1 MNQSEVRGPASEE
14 DSPRESISGSQDRV
28 PGRRT
33 LVIGYGN
40 PLRKDD
46 GLGWHA
52 ARLIAARTAGR
63 AVEVITCHQLT
74 PELAETLS
82 HFSRAVFID
91 ADAEGQPGEIHQR
104 PVLPEPPAPSAFT
117 HTCTP
122 AGLLASA
129 QQLYGHA
136 PEAFVVTVTAQS
148 FEFGD
153 GLTPIVAAALP
164 QVADYVCKV
173 VDAI

>member
-1 MNQSEVRGPASEE
+1 LP
-14 DSPRESISGSQDRV
+14 
-28 PGRRT
+28 RT

-46 GLGWHA
+46 GFGWHA
-52 ARLIAARTAGR
+52 ARRIAERTAGR

-91 ADAEGQPGEIHQR
+91 ANAEGEPGEIHR
-104 PVLPEPPAPSAFT
+104 CPVRPEPPASSAFT
-117 HTCTP
+117 HSYTP

-129 QQLYGHA
+129 EQVYGHA

-153 GLTPIVAAALP
+153 GLSPVVAATLP
-164 QVADYVCKV
+164 EVADYVCAI
-173 VDAI
+173 VDAG